1 MVVVL
6 GYCRCFCSCCS
17 CYFGVVGGG
26 AVGGASFHQLK
37 PHSSALQVSIHVV
50 IVAAALLTLVV
61 FNLLLKDVDVAL
73 MRFLAALDLD

>member
-1 MVVVL
+1 
-6 GYCRCFCSCCS
+6 
-17 CYFGVVGGG
+17 
-26 AVGGASFHQLK
+26 
-37 PHSSALQVSIHVV
+37 VV